1 MSGDRECEITPLT
14 LPMEIIR
21 MVVEQS
27 IIDLINNV
35 INDKFNRNLQP
46 IDLLR
51 HYTNLL
57 LTCQYFHTII
67 QSFNSPITMTI
78 DDKGKYLFIKWGL
91 RGPPTNRADRI
102 TREYHSIAKFLMDW
116 QIEKYYQA
124 MFARPRKYIKRFL
137 EECGKVY
144 LNPQFTT
151 KDLGCVRGGLELIPL
166 LLRFK
171 RFFESR
177 KEDVLKFSYGSFI
190 EDFVSCTSPEG
201 CCHVTYSVEEHV
213 SITLDRS
220 ANRLISVAHW
230 ECEDD
235 DTITNKMVT
244 EEVTEWWIYTDW
256 GEL

>member
-1 MSGDRECEITPLT
+1 
-14 LPMEIIR
+14 
-21 MVVEQS
+21 
-27 IIDLINNV
+27 
-35 INDKFNRNLQP
+35 
-46 IDLLR
+46 
-51 HYTNLL
+51 
-57 LTCQYFHTII
+57 
-67 QSFNSPITMTI
+67 MTI

-256 GEL
+256 GELFFVGYEGEKAWLFDAQTEEVHTNFGLSYRIGKKAQSGGKRRCMCMLANEVGNSSIGL